1 MQYYPVNL
9 GQFEDKKIACL
20 TLDVEHDYGTLLTK
34 PTFEGMRNI
43 PLLVDFLNAKNIPL
57 TCYVQGSL
65 FETHGQD
72 INYLSKLDVEYEPHS
87 FSHPNPNTMDFEWEI
102 AKSKVS
108 YRAFFGKDPI
118 GYRSPDG
125 YIDGVHYYET
135 LVQNGFKYDSSV
147 FPSFRPNRFNH
158 LNHPVNPYYEYNK
171 QIIEFPFS
179 VLSPR
184 IRVPISLSYLK
195 LFGGTFLKF
204 LDVFPLSKL
213 IIFDF
218 HLHDLSSLST
228 FDEIS
233 FQNQL
238 PAYQKAVYKRIYLSK
253 GDQGFPVL
261 NRFIETLQKSGY
273 EFLKVEDVFRG
284 IGS

>member
-1 MQYYPVNL
+1 MQYFPVNL

-20 TLDVEHDYGTLLTK
+20 TLDVEHDYGTLLTT
-34 PTFEGMRNI
+34 PTFEGLRNI
-43 PLLVDFLNAKNIPL
+43 PILVDFLNAKNIPL

-87 FSHPNPNTMDFEWEI
+87 FSHPSPKTMDFKWEI
-102 AKSKVS
+102 EKSKET
-108 YRAFFGKDPI
+108 YQAFFGKEPI

-125 YIDGVHYYET
+125 YINGDNYYET
-135 LVQNGFKYDSSV
+135 LVRNGFKYDSSV

-158 LNHPVNPYYEYNK
+158 LNHPVNPYYEYNN

-179 VLSPR
+179 VLSPH

-195 LFGGTFLKF
+195 LFGRMFLKF
-204 LDVFPLSKL
+204 LDNFSLPNL

-233 FQNQL
+233 YQNRL
-238 PAYQKAVYKRIYLSK
+238 PAYQKAVYKRIYKKK
-253 GDQGFPVL
+253 GDQGFQVL
-261 NRFIETLQKSGY
+261 DRFIETLRKSGY
-273 EFLKVEDVFRG
+273 QFLKVEDVFRS
-284 IGS
+284 IVP